1 MDIINL
7 ILAYLILSIPAGLV
21 VLFFKRKS
29 SKELQK
35 LEQTGDHS
43 GAVASPDNKQGRYIA
58 CCYLGTSVLIEEL
71 VHMDEL
77 FYFVSELPVYFTL
90 QHKFQLILTHILEI
104 ANMLVVHIRKI

>member
-43 GAVASPDNKQGRYIA
+43 GSVASPDNK
-58 CCYLGTSVLIEEL
+58 
-71 VHMDEL
+71 
-77 FYFVSELPVYFTL
+77 
-90 QHKFQLILTHILEI
+90 
-104 ANMLVVHIRKI
+104 